1 MRKLLLWLVM
11 VAVIVAAILGGTAAF
26 LYNRTGE
33 DALPQ
38 EPVQF
43 GDITLESNGWDWT
56 VPVLG
61 DKVTK
66 TYESPTNLTVQKLG
80 TFTDTIPQ
88 LMLPAWVTS
97 ATVQITA
104 PDGTAWSGDKS
115 SCNTY
120 TYAQNGDYQIIVTAY
135 HNDADAPGDPAG
147 WYAYRAGFT
156 MAMNP
161 KVTLSTER
169 AAQGS
174 IVAIQLSGI
183 LDGEP
188 SVESDL
194 GTVWFRKT
202 SSGYMGYLPVTYNAE
217 GGDHTLHLTCGTLE
231 KDITGS
237 SAKLWNG
244 RFEAPSAGAV
254 TMEYGTTQMV
264 DGQRSGQATGLTYD
278 APDGETVTAP
288 QAGNVV
294 FAGTLTLTGGT
305 VVIDH
310 GCGVKSY
317 LYGLETVDVE
327 RGQSVSTGD
336 PLGTAGTT
344 HNLIYELR
352 IGSKSTDPQIA
363 LNGNSGLQFRESE

>member
-11 VAVIVAAILGGTAAF
+11 VAMMVAAILGGTAAF
-26 LYNRTGE
+26 LYSRTGE

-43 GDITLESNGWDWT
+43 GDITLESNGWDWI

-169 AAQGS
+169 AAQ
-174 IVAIQLSGI
+174 
-183 LDGEP
+183 DRK
-188 SVESDL
+188 SV
-194 GTVWFRKT
+194 V
-202 SSGYMGYLPVTYNAE
+202 
-217 GGDHTLHLTCGTLE
+217 
-231 KDITGS
+231 
-237 SAKLWNG
+237 
-244 RFEAPSAGAV
+244 
-254 TMEYGTTQMV
+254 
-264 DGQRSGQATGLTYD
+264 
-278 APDGETVTAP
+278 
-288 QAGNVV
+288 
-294 FAGTLTLTGGT
+294 
-305 VVIDH
+305 
-310 GCGVKSY
+310 
-317 LYGLETVDVE
+317 
-327 RGQSVSTGD
+327 
-336 PLGTAGTT
+336 
-344 HNLIYELR
+344 
-352 IGSKSTDPQIA
+352 
-363 LNGNSGLQFRESE
+363 

>member
-11 VAVIVAAILGGTAAF
+11 VAVMVAAILGGTAAF

-88 LMLPAWVTS
+88 LTLPAWVTS

-231 KDITGS
+231 KIS
-237 SAKLWNG
+237 
-244 RFEAPSAGAV
+244 PS
-254 TMEYGTTQMV
+254 
-264 DGQRSGQATGLTYD
+264 
-278 APDGETVTAP
+278 P
-288 QAGNVV
+288 
-294 FAGTLTLTGGT
+294 
-305 VVIDH
+305 
-310 GCGVKSY
+310 
-317 LYGLETVDVE
+317 
-327 RGQSVSTGD
+327 
-336 PLGTAGTT
+336 
-344 HNLIYELR
+344 
-352 IGSKSTDPQIA
+352 
-363 LNGNSGLQFRESE
+363 